1 MLYIFLFYFINYS
14 QFYLIFFNYPQK
26 EKQIANQKENQF
38 LQMVKPENLT
48 TGKGKI
54 IQSQAREIIYRV
66 FVVIGIIKSFLPP
79 RGRGRSTEI
88 LELATG
94 VSERTIQEIQENFK
108 EKDENYFQTPVKKN
122 NQSMGAIGT
131 RTSRIH
137 SQRDQKENL

>member
-1 MLYIFLFYFINYS
+1 M
-14 QFYLIFFNYPQK
+14 
-26 EKQIANQKENQF
+26 
-38 LQMVKPENLT
+38 PEILT

-122 NQSMGAIGT
+122 NQSFGPLEHA
-131 RTSRIH
+131 
-137 SQRDQKENL
+137 KE